1 MTAGPGHHEAA
12 TPVGRSHMK
21 ACHADREQIIDVL
34 KAAFVQDRLTK
45 DEFDD
50 RVGLALA
57 SRTYAEL
64 AAVTADI
71 PAGLARAQP
80 PRRPPRRQVSNAAR
94 WGTSGLFTP
103 VVLAAALAFGW
114 LGVDGRYEAVAFVI
128 AFVYFVVWLSVG
140 AEMLW
145 QWHCAS
151 LPAATMCVRCAHTA
165 ASHRTQASCAVR
177 PGSPNLWRRC
187 PGTGYVPPG
196 LSPQTADL
204 GCMAVTGLG
213 PVVAAWR
220 DSAAAG
226 QPGRL
231 WCSRGVSHDQR
242 WPLLVIGPETGPVRA
257 ITTERPG
264 QDWLGRTGFVP
275 LVGPRGP
282 EPPRAKKI
290 TKACAMPALVMTWLR
305 PC

>member
-1 MTAGPGHHEAA
+1 MTAGPGNYEAA

-21 ACHADREQIIDVL
+21 ACHADREQMIDVL
-34 KAAFVQDRLTK
+34 KVAFVQGRLTK

-57 SRTYAEL
+57 SHTYAEL

-71 PAGLARAQP
+71 PVGLAGAQP
-80 PRRPPRRQVSNAAR
+80 PRRPPRRQVSNAAG

-103 VVLAAALAFGW
+103 VVLAAALAFGS
-114 LGVDGRYEAVAFVI
+114 LGGDGRYEAVAFVI

-145 QWHCAS
+145 QRHCAS
-151 LPAATMCVRCAHTA
+151 LPGATMCVRCAHTA
-165 ASHRTQASCAVR
+165 ASHRTRASCAVR
-177 PGSPNLWRRC
+177 PGSLHVWTRC
-187 PGTGYVPPG
+187 PCTGYVPPG

-213 PVVAAWR
+213 PVVAAW
-220 DSAAAG
+220 
-226 QPGRL
+226 PGGTGHTLRTSLRL
-231 WCSRGVSHDQR
+231 GVTR
-242 WPLLVIGPETGPVRA
+242 RC
-257 ITTERPG
+257 
-264 QDWLGRTGFVP
+264 
-275 LVGPRGP
+275 PRGGIF
-282 EPPRAKKI
+282 RRGGG
-290 TKACAMPALVMTWLR
+290 TWLR